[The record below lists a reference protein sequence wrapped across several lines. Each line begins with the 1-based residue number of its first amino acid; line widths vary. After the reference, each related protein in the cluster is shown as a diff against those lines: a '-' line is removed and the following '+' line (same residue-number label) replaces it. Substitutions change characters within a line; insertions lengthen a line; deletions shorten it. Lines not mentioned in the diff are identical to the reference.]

1 MNNRT
6 IRVVFAGILIACSAV
21 GQAYAPQASPPPTPA
36 RRAGRSGSST
46 ISGTV
51 KDDTGG
57 VIPGATITVSTDK
70 GVVQNV
76 QSGGDG
82 TYTFRGLPP
91 GSYSVSATYSGLQQE
106 GATAITLAPGQAATG
121 NITMTLQVQ
130 KQEVTVTDTV
140 RNSVSTDPAS
150 NATAI
155 VLKPEDLAALPD
167 DPDDL
172 EADLQALAGPAAGP
186 GGNQIYIDGF
196 TGGRLPP
203 KESIREIRINSN
215 PFSAEFDKLGYGRIQ
230 IFTKPGSDKFHGQ
243 GYYNI
248 SDGIWNS
255 RNPFLVTPG
264 FTDPP
269 FRTQLFG
276 GNVSGP
282 LTKHGSFFIDAE
294 RRQIDDNAIINASI
308 PTPDLLGST
317 SQQSYYSTPQRRTT
331 VSPRMDYQ
339 LNPNNTLSFRYS
351 YLDNNRVVTGIG
363 GFNLPAT
370 TIGNLNYP
378 SNGYGF
384 DTTEHS
390 LQIVETSVLNTK
402 AINETHFQFDRT
414 NSLYVSDSLA
424 PTLQVSQS
432 FVSGGSGY
440 GSTAYP
446 NSYNLQNGFELQNYT
461 SLTWG
466 PHTTKFGI
474 RIRTTLLNDSTARN
488 FNGVYSF
495 LGGNLPVLDANF
507 RSIGQTA
514 Q

>member
-6 IRVVFAGILIACSAV
+6 IRVVFAGMLIASSAFC
-21 GQAYAPQASPPPTPA
+21 QAPAPQTPSPQTPT
-36 RRAGRSGSST
+36 RRAGRSGNGAIT
-46 ISGTV
+46 GTV

-57 VIPGATITVSTDK
+57 VIPGATITVSTEK
-70 GVVQNV
+70 GTVQTV
-76 QSGGDG
+76 QSGADG

-91 GSYSVSATYSGLQQE
+91 GSYSVSAMYSGLQQE
-106 GATAITLAPGQAATG
+106 GATAITLTPGQVATG

-130 KQEVTVTDTV
+130 KQEVTVTDTAV
-140 RNSVSTDPAS
+140 NTISTDPAN
-150 NATAI
+150 NAGAL
-155 VLKPEDLAALPD
+155 VLRQEDLDALPD

-172 EADLQALAGPAAGP
+172 EADLQALAGPSAGP

-243 GYYNI
+243 G
-248 SDGIWNS
+248 
-255 RNPFLVTPG
+255 
-264 FTDPP
+264 
-269 FRTQLFG
+269 
-276 GNVSGP
+276 
-282 LTKHGSFFIDAE
+282 
-294 RRQIDDNAIINASI
+294 
-308 PTPDLLGST
+308 
-317 SQQSYYSTPQRRTT
+317 YYSTPQRRTT

-432 FVSGGSGY
+432 
-440 GSTAYP
+440 
-446 NSYNLQNGFELQNYT
+446 
-461 SLTWG
+461 
-466 PHTTKFGI
+466 
-474 RIRTTLLNDSTARN
+474 
-488 FNGVYSF
+488 
-495 LGGNLPVLDANF
+495 
-507 RSIGQTA
+507 
-514 Q
+514 